1 MTHRTE
7 NNRVFDSKK
16 IMIIAKGCIIFNYAY
31 VIIGLVLAR
40 ILEIPGAIAKCSGDN
55 IKGFPLFMVINNV
68 YHIILIFIGIS
79 GDLLLNKFMKE
90 KRNRGGEVRLVA
102 WKVPRTSSESN
113 QDDNYK
119 TNVPI
124 YATLIGTLG
133 TAACTVASI
142 CIFQYYEK
150 GLPYGI
156 FVLGSAFYMPLVLTL
171 TIKHHRKKSN
181 RVASMIPMTLQFH
194 QDNDNFLEGNQE
206 TENPGIAAGECSNHI

>member
-16 IMIIAKGCIIFNYAY
+16 IMIIAIGCIIFNYAY

-40 ILEIPGAIAKCSGDN
+40 ILEIPGAIAKCSGDI

-206 TENPGIAAGECSNHI
+206 TENPGTAEGECSNHI

>member
-16 IMIIAKGCIIFNYAY
+16 IMNVSKGCIIFNYAY

-40 ILEIPGAIAKCSGDN
+40 IFEIPGAIAKCSGD
-55 IKGFPLFMVINNV
+55 ITKGFPLLMVINNV
-68 YHIILIFIGIS
+68 YHIILIFIGIL

-102 WKVPRTSSESN
+102 WKVPRTSSESY

-133 TAACTVASI
+133 TATYTVASI
-142 CIFQYYEK
+142 CVFQYYEK

-181 RVASMIPMTLQFH
+181 QVASMVPMTLQFH
-194 QDNDNFLEGNQE
+194 EDFILEGNQG
-206 TENPGIAAGECSNHI
+206 TENPGIVEEECSNHI